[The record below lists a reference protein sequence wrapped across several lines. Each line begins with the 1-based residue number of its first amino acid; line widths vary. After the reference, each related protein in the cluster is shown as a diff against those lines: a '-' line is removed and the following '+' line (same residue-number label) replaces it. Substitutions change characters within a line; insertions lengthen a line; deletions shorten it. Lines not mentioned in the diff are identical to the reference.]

1 MERRLADIYE
11 YLREHLAPRNAER
24 HRLGEVFTSLEL
36 VDMMLD
42 RLPGHVWRNPDLKW
56 LDPAA
61 GIGNFM
67 IKVFERLFAG
77 LTQKIRDEE
86 ERARHIVEKM
96 LYLVDINAENNATS
110 RRLLRELAPGAN
122 VNVGVV
128 NRRLGFLGE
137 GEVLGQSHFDVIV
150 GNPPY
155 QSGKVRVA
163 RFTRKAK
170 AKQEALGLSGEKSE
184 TQLWLKFVQRAL
196 GGRPGAGLLKRGG
209 YLLFV
214 HPITWFKPDR
224 AGGHALILGRQLEY
238 IRVFR
243 NFAARRY
250 FSGHGIIHVAFY
262 LLKNESVGHKTLIEY
277 EPVTADDA
285 PWYDNLLLG
294 PESILILKYNSI
306 YDKIRRSGL
315 PMLGDSDDLR
325 HKTLAACED
334 GGEHRLIRV
343 IEESGKV
350 QVVESDVAHANQEV
364 PKLILG
370 GIHRPVVLYDKSGK
384 YGLYAR
390 GQRTYIVGEGLER
403 LRGFFGTRLFTLLY
417 DNVKYEQ
424 DFPKPALYPDVR
436 GLKGTISD
444 ASLAKYFH
452 FTEREVA
459 AIRSQAAPI
468 EAGRPIKVNCEH
480 A

>member
-1 MERRLADIYE
+1 MERRLADVYG

-42 RLPGHVWRNPDLKW
+42 RLPGHIWRDPNRKW

-61 GIGNFM
+61 GLGNFM
-67 IKVFERLFAG
+67 VKVFERLFDG
-77 LTQKIRDEE
+77 LAHKIRDEG

-96 LYLVDINAENNATS
+96 LYLVDINAENNAIS
-110 RRLLRELAPGAN
+110 RRLLRELAPGAE

-137 GEVLGQSHFDVIV
+137 GQVLGQSHFDVIV

-155 QSGKVRVA
+155 QSGRVRVA

-170 AKQEALGLSGEKSE
+170 AEQAALGLTGEKSE
-184 TQLWLKFVQRAL
+184 GQLWLKFVQRAL
-196 GGRPGAGLLKRGG
+196 GTGPGAGLLKRGG

-224 AGGHALILGRQLEY
+224 AGGHALILSRQLEY

-262 LLKNESVGHKTLIEY
+262 VLKNEPVSHKTLIEY
-277 EPVTADDA
+277 EPVAADDE
-285 PWYDNLLLG
+285 PWHDNLLLG
-294 PESILILKYNSI
+294 AESILILKYNSI

-315 PMLGDSDDLR
+315 PMLGESTDLR
-325 HKTLAACED
+325 HRTLAACED
-334 GGEHRLIRV
+334 GGKHRLIRV

-350 QVVESDVAHANQEV
+350 QVVESDVAHANQKV
-364 PKLILG
+364 AKLILG
-370 GIHRPVVLYDKSGK
+370 GIHRPVVLYDKDGK

-403 LRGFFGTRLFTLLY
+403 LRDFFGTRLFTLLY

-436 GLKGTISD
+436 GIKGAISD
-444 ASLAKYFH
+444 ALLAKYFH
-452 FTEREVA
+452 FTEREMR
-459 AIRSQAAPI
+459 AIRGQALPI
-468 EAGRPIKVNCEH
+468 EAGRVVKVDCK
-480 A
+480 

>member
-1 MERRLADIYE
+1 MDERLEKVYTYI
-11 YLREHLAPRNAER
+11 REHLAPRNLER

-42 RLPGHVWRNPDLKW
+42 RLPAHVWRNPDLKW

-67 IKVFERLFAG
+67 VKVFERLFHG
-77 LTQKIRDEE
+77 LEDKIRDEE
-86 ERARHIVEKM
+86 RRARHIVTKM
-96 LYLVDINAENNATS
+96 LYLVDINAENNRIS
-110 RRLLRELAPGAN
+110 RGLLRDLVPGAE

-137 GEVLGQSHFDVIV
+137 GQVLGQSHFDVIV

-155 QSGKVRVA
+155 QSGRVKVA

-170 AKQEALGLSGEKSE
+170 AAQAALGLAGEASE

-196 GGRPGAGLLKRGG
+196 GPRPGAGVLKRGG

-214 HPITWFKPDR
+214 HPITRFKPDR
-224 AGGHALILGRQLEY
+224 AGGHDLIMSRQLEY

-262 LLKNESVGHKTLIEY
+262 LLKNEPVSRKTLIEY
-277 EPVTADDA
+277 EPVGADEA

-294 PESILILKYNSI
+294 VDSVLILKYNSI

-315 PMLGDSDDLR
+315 PMLGDSSDLR
-325 HKTLAACED
+325 HRTLAACAD

-343 IEESGKV
+343 IE
-350 QVVESDVAHANQEV
+350 
-364 PKLILG
+364 
-370 GIHRPVVLYDKSGK
+370 
-384 YGLYAR
+384 
-390 GQRTYIVGEGLER
+390 
-403 LRGFFGTRLFTLLY
+403 
-417 DNVKYEQ
+417 
-424 DFPKPALYPDVR
+424 
-436 GLKGTISD
+436 
-444 ASLAKYFH
+444 
-452 FTEREVA
+452 
-459 AIRSQAAPI
+459 
-468 EAGRPIKVNCEH
+468 
-480 A
+480 

>member
-1 MERRLADIYE
+1 MDERLEKVYTYI
-11 YLREHLAPRNAER
+11 REHLTPRNLER
-24 HRLGEVFTSLEL
+24 HKLGEVFTSLEL

-42 RLPGHVWRNPDLKW
+42 RLPAHVWRNPDLKW

-67 IKVFERLFAG
+67 IKVFERLFHG
-77 LTQKIRDEE
+77 LEGKIRDEE
-86 ERARHIVEKM
+86 QRARHIVTKM
-96 LYLVDINAENNATS
+96 LYLVDINTENNRIS
-110 RRLLRELAPGAN
+110 RGLLRDLVPGAE

-128 NRRLGFLGE
+128 NRRLGFLGA
-137 GEVLGQSHFDVIV
+137 GQVLGQSHFDVIV

-155 QSGKVRVA
+155 QSGRVKVA

-170 AKQEALGLSGEKSE
+170 AAQAALGLAGEASE

-196 GGRPGAGLLKRGG
+196 GARPGAGVLKRGG

-224 AGGHALILGRQLEY
+224 AGGHDLVMSRQLEY

-262 LLKNESVGHKTLIEY
+262 LLKNEPVSHKTLIEY
-277 EPVTADDA
+277 EPVGGDEM
-285 PWYDNLLLG
+285 PWRDNLLLG
-294 PESILILKYNSI
+294 PESVLILKYNSI

-315 PMLGDSDDLR
+315 PMLGDSSDLR
-325 HKTLAACED
+325 HRTLAACAD
-334 GGEHRLIRV
+334 GGEHKLIRV

-350 QVVESDVAHANQEV
+350 QVVMSDEAHTNQSKS
-364 PKLILG
+364 KLILG

-390 GQRTYIVGEGLER
+390 GQRTYIVGGELER
-403 LRGFFGTRLFTLLY
+403 LRDFFGTRLFTLLY

-424 DFPKPALYPDVR
+424 DFPKPSFYPDVR
-436 GLKGTISD
+436 GISGAISD
-444 ASLAKYFH
+444 SALAKYFG
-452 FTEREVA
+452 FTEREIR
-459 AIRSQAAPI
+459 AIRSLPAPI
-468 EAGRPIKVNCEH
+468 QAGPTIRVGCE
-480 A
+480 